1 MRSSLCAR
9 PQDDRESG
17 ALKGLLSRYG
27 EDDHDECALLV
38 VLRSPMSAAGQ
49 NRKSSRR
56 AHVFRFAPDSG
67 HCATLLAC
75 AKICQPH
82 TSAKERVAFWYE
94 TMGPLMSTHA
104 THNSAF

>member
-56 AHVFRFAPDSG
+56 AHVFRFAADSG

-75 AKICQPH
+75 PKSCQQQ
-82 TSAKERVAFWYE
+82 TSAKAMVTSGSAKTERRCDN
-94 TMGPLMSTHA
+94 LD
-104 THNSAF
+104 